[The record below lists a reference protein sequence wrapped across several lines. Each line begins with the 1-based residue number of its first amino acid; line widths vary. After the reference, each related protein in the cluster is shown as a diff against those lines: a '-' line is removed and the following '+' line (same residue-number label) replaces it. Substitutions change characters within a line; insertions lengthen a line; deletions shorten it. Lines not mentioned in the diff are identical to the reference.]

1 MVHITAL
8 GTSPRA
14 PRVSWGKHPGYGM
27 EPFPCATRG
36 ILGGVH
42 PRPTRRPIKGGGNDP
57 PYSWSVGPRQTQ
69 PEKVKGIIII
79 IIINQ
84 SEDRGRKRTHRAA

>member
-42 PRPTRRPIKGGGNDP
+42 PRPTMGAPPSFPDP
-57 PYSWSVGPRQTQ
+57 PATITLRGSSQGLEPRIH
-69 PEKVKGIIII
+69 P
-79 IIINQ
+79 
-84 SEDRGRKRTHRAA
+84 